1 VLDLGGKGTVMLE
14 GKGVDG
20 GAQLVELVQRWDLK
34 PANELLG
41 G

>member
-1 VLDLGGKGTVMLE
+1 MVMLE

-20 GAQLVELVQRWDLK
+20 SKQLVELVQRWDLK
-34 PANELLG
+34 RAKELLG